1 MPQMAFSCILS
12 CWEIE
17 ITLILSHISNFSDLG
32 TNLEGILVYF
42 HIRFCSFRTL
52 RLEKDP
58 ASPGWTTTLM
68 HPQTILL
75 IWFPRTFGV
84 FTDFNLA
91 NNPSIFTHLLCFF
104 THALT
109 SRDNC
114 HVCKCEFH
122 HLMQSE
128 DCQVSLSL
136 S

>member
-1 MPQMAFSCILS
+1 MAFSCS
-12 CWEIE
+12 PSSWEIE
-17 ITLILSHISNFSDLG
+17 ITFILTPITNFSDFW

-68 HPQTILL
+68 HPQTTIIL
-75 IWFPRTFGV
+75 IWCLHTFGV
-84 FTDFNLA
+84 FTDFYLA
-91 NNPSIFTHLLCFF
+91 NNPSIVTHLLSFF
-104 THALT
+104 IHAIT

-114 HVCKCEFH
+114 LVFKCEFH
-122 HLMQSE
+122 HQMQSE
-128 DCQVSLSL
+128 DWQVSLSL